1 MQGAKS
7 RFLISKSAPWIG
19 LLLLVLTTGEA
30 AAFSGSDVMLSA
42 TRVGQGDSVFLKIR
56 ARGRV
61 EPRVQWMGTP
71 VFLVAE
77 GKGETWYGF
86 LGVDLKT
93 RPGPAPLDVEGLPG
107 GEKRRIEI
115 AILEKDRGVRVL
127 TLPREM
133 VELDPQ
139 TLDRVRKESGIMN
152 EVLGTSPSTPSWTG
166 PFVPPLSGRVVGVF
180 GTRSVINGLNRS
192 PHSGVDL
199 KAEAGTPVHSINNG
213 RVLLTAEHFFTGKTV
228 VIDHGGA
235 IQSMYFHLE
244 KFLVDQG
251 EEVRKGQTIGLVGS
265 TGRATGPHLHFGVRI
280 NGARV
285 DPMQFMALSKEM
297 GQP

>member
-1 MQGAKS
+1 MRTATRTVSSRKS
-7 RFLISKSAPWIG
+7 GLWVG
-19 LLLLVLTTGEA
+19 LLLLLLMAGEA
-30 AAFSGSDVMLSA
+30 VAASDPDVMLSA
-42 TRVGQGDSVFLKIR
+42 SRVAQGDSVFLKIR
-56 ARGRV
+56 TSGKV
-61 EPRVQWMGTP
+61 EPQVRWMGSP
-71 VFLVAE
+71 VFLVSAE
-77 GKGETWYGF
+77 EKRAWYGF
-86 LGVDLKT
+86 LGIDLNTK
-93 RPGPAPLDVEGLPG
+93 PGPAPLEVEGFSG
-107 GEKRRIEI
+107 GEKRQVEI
-115 AILEKDRGVRVL
+115 TVVAKDRGVRVL

-139 TLDRVRKESGIMN
+139 TLVRVRKETEIMK
-152 EVLGTSPSTPSWTG
+152 EVLGTPPSAPSWAG
-166 PFVPPLSGRVVGVF
+166 AFFAPLSGPVVGVF

-199 KAEAGTPVHSINNG
+199 KAEEGTPVHSINNG

-244 KFLVDQG
+244 KIMVDRG
-251 EEVRKGQTIGLVGS
+251 EEVEKGQVIGLVGS

-285 DPMQFMALSKEM
+285 DPVQFMALSKEM